1 MEHILVPLFVDN
13 FILKKRKRKKQLL
26 IPDQEYN
33 ILQVYANVLSIWFD
47 IFLHIKYSIEI

>member
-33 ILQVYANVLSIWFD
+33 ILQVYADVLSIWFD